1 MREPFG
7 FIDGISDP
15 VIRGAGQWML
25 PENAQNISAAGEF
38 VLGYSDNTGFIPSSP
53 SVAATLDSTG
63 ILPARATTVPQ
74 PRAAFSARQPTAR
87 KDLGRNGTF
96 LVIRHLEQDK
106 DAFERFLAETATSL
120 IAGNLA
126 PSDDPTLVAEWI
138 AAKLVGRWRTDGSSL
153 IRYPHRPRTHSAGQ
167 ATLPKG
173 DNQFLYSV
181 EDPTGLRCPFGA
193 HIRRAN
199 PRDSFAPPV
208 PNPPT
213 GANTFNSLSSAVGE
227 QLAITDRHRILR
239 VGRGYRPQGD
249 LNKPGLIFMCLNTDI
264 ERQFEF
270 IQKTWLSGSSF
281 SGLEFRAGPVDRTAR
296 RERNHADDPDYEGP
310 GPPQKDAGICHSP
323 RERLFLFAR
332 EKGSSVFGKVNRRT
346 SFYR

>member
-1 MREPFG
+1 M
-7 FIDGISDP
+7 
-15 VIRGAGQWML
+15 
-25 PENAQNISAAGEF
+25 
-38 VLGYSDNTGFIPSSP
+38 
-53 SVAATLDSTG
+53 
-63 ILPARATTVPQ
+63 
-74 PRAAFSARQPTAR
+74 
-87 KDLGRNGTF
+87 
-96 LVIRHLEQDK
+96 IRHLEQDK

-281 SGLEFRAGPVDRTAR
+281 SGLESEQDPLIGQRGGSEIMLTIPTTKGPVRLKRMQEFVTLLGSG
-296 RERNHADDPDYEGP
+296 YFFLP
-310 GPPQKDAGICHSP
+310 GRKAVQ
-323 RERLFLFAR
+323 FLA
-332 EKGSSVFGKVNRRT
+332 K
-346 SFYR
+346 